1 MRAKHPKLALPAT
14 VCTMVLLFAVFY
26 SAIAFPVFQWRNP
39 KANEMTFYS
48 EFGNVITFQRME
60 KYQ

>member
-1 MRAKHPKLALPAT
+1 MSAHPNLTA
-14 VCTMVLLFAVFY
+14 CLLGFLIPLLLY